1 MIVNGVL
8 IVYMDKDGNVQMFDV
23 DCLIVL
29 VGCVLNIDNFG
40 FEVIGL
46 KVNECGFIDVDDY
59 CCMVVL
65 NVYVIGDV
73 VCGLM
78 FVYKVE
84 DEGVLVVEV
93 IDGQKLYIDYN
104 CILWV
109 IYMYLEIVWV
119 GKMEQQLKVEGCEIK
134 MGKFLFLI
142 NGCVFGMNVLDGF
155 VKMIVDVKIDEL
167 FGVYVIVVNVLDLI
181 VEVVVVMEFKV
192 VLEDIVCICYLYLLM
207 LEVMCEVVFV
217 VDKCLLNS

>member
-1 MIVNGVL
+1 M
-8 IVYMDKDGNVQMFDV
+8 
-23 DCLIVL
+23 
-29 VGCVLNIDNFG
+29 
-40 FEVIGL
+40 
-46 KVNECGFIDVDDY
+46 
-59 CCMVVL
+59 
-65 NVYVIGDV
+65 
-73 VCGLM
+73 
-78 FVYKVE
+78 
-84 DEGVLVVEV
+84 
-93 IDGQKLYIDYN
+93 
-104 CILWV
+104 
-109 IYMYLEIVWV
+109 
-119 GKMEQQLKVEGCEIK
+119 KVEGCEIK